1 MFIIVKYFELIVS
14 FVFRTRFIK
23 QGISQLIKV
32 PLVPL
37 KPASAGSKLQKLS
50 SSYVLE
56 ETNTEEKIKAELD
69 FLKKMKGE
77 SSDNELGIKKNVTL
91 PSERC
96 SISRKPLKAF
106 DIAINEHF
114 PDARDMNKKCSQVDQ
129 DYPIYDNLKKTNEAL
144 PKEEKNSSIP
154 FDNIPFV
161 CPDHRFS
168 SHHAA
173 SPGRIDS
180 TMTKRLEVAIESA
193 GVAQFNIESRHDA
206 VSCEQFKSS
215 NTQNQENDTIVEEIG
230 DWFDEQSVIC
240 SMTSS
245 NKDCRSTFEN
255 ISNSNNSHTKL
266 LLASSHEDST
276 NDDNLSHL
284 DTINKDSVSADESFL
299 INDWDSDEV
308 SQAFS
313 ITEDKTDFSRNLA
326 KSNFDYDK
334 ADCSFLPDDDFLNDD
349 WDQ

>member
-1 MFIIVKYFELIVS
+1 VFIIIKYFELIVS
-14 FVFRTRFIK
+14 FVFRTRCIK

-56 ETNTEEKIKAELD
+56 ETNNEEKIKAELD

-77 SSDNELGIKKNVTL
+77 RSDIELGIKKNVTL
-91 PSERC
+91 PNEEC
-96 SISRKPLKAF
+96 SISLKPLKDF

-114 PDARDMNKKCSQVDQ
+114 PDARDTDKKCSQVDQ
-129 DYPIYDNLKKTNEAL
+129 DYPLYDNLKKTKEAL
-144 PKEEKNSSIP
+144 PQEEKNGRIP
-154 FDNIPFV
+154 FI

-173 SPGRIDS
+173 TPGRIDS

-193 GVAQFNIESRHDA
+193 GVAHFNIKPRQDT
-206 VSCEQFKSS
+206 VSCEQNKSP
-215 NTQNQENDTIVEEIG
+215 NTQIQENDTIVEEIG

-240 SMTSS
+240 SITSS
-245 NKDCRSTFEN
+245 NKECRSTFEN

-266 LLASSHEDST
+266 LLADSHEDST
-276 NDDNLSHL
+276 NDGKLSHL
-284 DTINKDSVSADESFL
+284 DTMNKDSVSADESFL
-299 INDWDSDEV
+299 KNDWDSDEV

-313 ITEDKTDFSRNLA
+313 ITEDKNDFSRNLA